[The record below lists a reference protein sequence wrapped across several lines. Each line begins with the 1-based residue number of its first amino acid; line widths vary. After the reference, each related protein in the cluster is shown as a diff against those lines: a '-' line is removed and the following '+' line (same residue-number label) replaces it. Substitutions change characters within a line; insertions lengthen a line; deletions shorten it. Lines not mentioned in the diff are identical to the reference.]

1 MRGVAS
7 GTGGR
12 PTARGFFRELLCA
25 VLAWATLLPNPAL
38 LRADDDDTIVP
49 QPAMSNRDFL
59 QNGQQSTPKKKNPGD
74 NNSEKSEE
82 GRIAELI
89 AKRQQEREGEKIEA
103 IVVEGNSTIPTPAI
117 LQKLKTQ
124 PGRKAT
130 AAQIQDDLRTLLR
143 TRWFFT
149 VEPK

>member
-12 PTARGFFRELLCA
+12 PTVRGFFRELLCA

-59 QNGQQSTPKKKNPGD
+59 QNGQQNTPKKKNADSSSGR
-74 NNSEKSEE
+74 SEE
-82 GRIAELI
+82 ARVADLI
-89 AKRQQEREGEKIEA
+89 AKRQQEREGEKI
-103 IVVEGNSTIPTPAI
+103 
-117 LQKLKTQ
+117 
-124 PGRKAT
+124 
-130 AAQIQDDLRTLLR
+130 
-143 TRWFFT
+143 
-149 VEPK
+149 